1 MAQYDK
7 DGVKYLYVQK
17 QTAYHKNKSK
27 SQMTKQDIVMRESN
41 LADCKLKQ
49 QSQIPSRWSC
59 HSLLKLVILPP
70 VFFI

>member
-17 QTAYHKNKSK
+17 QTAYNKSK

-49 QSQIPSRWSC
+49 QSQIPSRWYC
-59 HSLLKLVILPP
+59 HSFLKLVILPP